1 MLATTMLTVGLPAA
15 MLVDHLG
22 ASVGFRDA
30 GHNDVDSRT
39 RTERHPTDA
48 SPATSST
55 AFGSTMSPR
64 ALATALARAWRDA
77 GTSVLFGVPG
87 GGANLDVVGA
97 AAEEGIRFVLAHDET
112 AAGIMASTHGLL
124 TGTAGAAVVTRGP
137 GTTAAA
143 TGLAQATLDRCPL
156 VLVSDT
162 VPERSAPRIA
172 HQRLDEQAMTR
183 PLAKWTG
190 TLGTENPA
198 RVAAA
203 AIDLARRGPA
213 GGVHLSMDPT
223 APGSPPPRSTDPT
236 LDKEAT
242 DRAAALVTRAER
254 PVVLVG
260 LAATDHPD
268 LADALLATGLPVL
281 CTYQAKGAVPDARSA
296 GLFTG
301 GVLERPLLDRADLV
315 LAVGV
320 DPVELIPARWPHDVP
335 VVMLHPE
342 PVDGSWFGDP
352 EIVVGPLATTL
363 PAVLGEALHRWEPG
377 TAENAR
383 HEALETLETVADEF
397 GPHDVVREVARAV
410 GRSATLTVDAGAH
423 MLVAMPFWEA
433 TAPHRVLISN
443 GLATMGFS
451 LPAAVGAA
459 LARPGS
465 PVVCFVGDG
474 GLGMTLAE
482 LETVVR
488 LDLDVTVVVFNDA
501 ALSLIEIK
509 QVDGQGDANA
519 VRYGTIDFAAIASGM
534 GMRATVVG
542 CREALRDELDK
553 IRTGPRLIDARIS
566 PGCYAHVLAATRG

>member
-1 MLATTMLTVGLPAA
+1 
-15 MLVDHLG
+15 
-22 ASVGFRDA
+22 
-30 GHNDVDSRT
+30 
-39 RTERHPTDA
+39 
-48 SPATSST
+48 
-55 AFGSTMSPR
+55 MSPR
-64 ALATALARAWRDA
+64 ALATALARAWRGV

-137 GTTAAA
+137 GATAAA
-143 TGLAQATLDRCPL
+143 TSLAQATLDRAPL

-162 VPERSAPRIA
+162 VPERSAPRVA

-183 PLAKWTG
+183 PIAKWSG

-198 RVAAA
+198 CVAAA

-213 GGVHLSMDPT
+213 GGVHLVMDPT
-223 APGSPPPRSTDPT
+223 APGSPPPSSSAEPV
-236 LDKEAT
+236 LDEAGT
-242 DRAAALVTRAER
+242 DRAAAMMSRAER

-260 LAATDHPD
+260 LAAANHPG

-301 GVLERPLLDRADLV
+301 GVLERPLLNRADLV

-363 PAVLGEALHRWEPG
+363 PTVLGHASHSWEPG

-383 HEALETLETVADEF
+383 RGALQTLETGGGEF

-423 MLVAMPFWEA
+423 MLVAMPLWEA
-433 TAPHRVLISN
+433 TAPRRVLISN

-474 GLGMTLAE
+474 GLGMTLVE
-482 LETVVR
+482 IETVVR

-509 QVDGQGDANA
+509 QIDGQGDANA
-519 VRYGTIDFAAIASGM
+519 VRYGTIDFAAIASAM
-534 GMRATVVG
+534 GMPATVVG
-542 CREALRDELDK
+542 CRQELRKELDHV
-553 IRTGPRLIDARIS
+553 RTGPRLIDARIS
-566 PGCYAHVLAATRG
+566 PNGYAHVLAATRG

>member
-1 MLATTMLTVGLPAA
+1 M
-15 MLVDHLG
+15 
-22 ASVGFRDA
+22 S
-30 GHNDVDSRT
+30 SRT
-39 RTERHPTDA
+39 I
-48 SPATSST
+48 
-55 AFGSTMSPR
+55 
-64 ALATALARAWRDA
+64 ATALARAWRDA

-97 AAEEGIRFVLAHDET
+97 AAEEGIRFVLTHDET

-137 GTTAAA
+137 GATAAA
-143 TGLAQATLDRCPL
+143 TGLAQATLDRAPL

-162 VPERSAPRIA
+162 VPERSAPRVA

-183 PLAKWTG
+183 PIAKWSG
-190 TLGTENPA
+190 SLGTENPA
-198 RVAAA
+198 GVAAA

-213 GGVHLSMDPT
+213 GGVHLVMDPT
-223 APGSPPPRSTDPT
+223 APGSPPPPSTVDPAV
-236 LDKEAT
+236 DEGAA
-242 DRAAALVTRAER
+242 DRAAAMMSRAER

-260 LAATDHPD
+260 VAAANHPG
-268 LADALLATGLPVL
+268 LADALLSTGLPVL
-281 CTYQAKGAVPDARSA
+281 CTYQAKGAVPDSRSA

-301 GVLERPLLDRADLV
+301 GMLERPLLDRADLV

-320 DPVELIPARWPHDVP
+320 DPVELIPARWPHGAP

-342 PVDGSWFGDP
+342 PVDGSWFGEP
-352 EIVVGPLATTL
+352 QIVVGPLSTTL
-363 PAVLGEALHRWEPG
+363 PTVLANAIHRWEPD

-383 HEALETLETVADEF
+383 HQMLDALETGGGAL
-397 GPHDVVREVARAV
+397 GPHDVVREVARAS
-410 GRSATLTVDAGAH
+410 GRSTTLTVDAGAH
-423 MLVAMPFWEA
+423 MLVAMPLWEA
-433 TAPHRVLISN
+433 TAPRQVLISN

-488 LDLDVTVVVFNDA
+488 LDLDITVVVFNDG

-509 QVDGQGDANA
+509 QTDGQGDAGA
-519 VRYGTIDFAAIASGM
+519 VRYGPTDFAAIASGM
-534 GMRATVVG
+534 GMRAVVVEG
-542 CREALRDELDK
+542 RQALRDELDQV
-553 IRTGPRLIDARIS
+553 RAGPRLIDARIS
-566 PGCYAHVLAATRG
+566 PDGYAHVLAATRG

>member
-1 MLATTMLTVGLPAA
+1 MPSPPSSTGSELTV
-15 MLVDHLG
+15 
-22 ASVGFRDA
+22 
-30 GHNDVDSRT
+30 
-39 RTERHPTDA
+39 
-48 SPATSST
+48 SS
-55 AFGSTMSPR
+55 R
-64 ALATALARAWRDA
+64 ALATALARAWHVA

-97 AAEEGIRFVLAHDET
+97 AAEEGIHFVLAHDET
-112 AAGIMASTHGLL
+112 AAAIMASTYGLL
-124 TGTAGAAVVTRGP
+124 TGTVGAAVVTRGP
-137 GTTAAA
+137 GATAAA
-143 TGLAQATLDRCPL
+143 TGLAQATLDRSPL

-162 VPERSAPRIA
+162 VPQRSAPRVA

-183 PLAKWTG
+183 PIAKWSG

-198 RVAAA
+198 GAAAA

-213 GGVHLSMDPT
+213 GAVHLAMDPT
-223 APGSPPPRSTDPT
+223 DPGSPPPPSTVEPA
-236 LDKEAT
+236 LDEGAK
-242 DRAAALVTRAER
+242 DRAAAKMSRAER

-260 LAATDHPD
+260 LAAADHPG

-281 CTYQAKGAVPDARSA
+281 CTYQAKGAVPDTRSA

-320 DPVELIPARWPHDVP
+320 DPVELIPARWSHDVP

-363 PAVLGEALHRWEPG
+363 PTVLGEAIHHWEPG
-377 TAENAR
+377 TAEEAR
-383 HEALETLETVADEF
+383 REALDTLETGGGEF
-397 GPHDVVREVARAV
+397 GPHDVVREVARRA
-410 GRSATLTVDAGAH
+410 GRSTTLTVDAGAH
-423 MLVAMPFWEA
+423 MLVAMPLWEA
-433 TAPHRVLISN
+433 TAPRRVLISN

-474 GLGMTLAE
+474 GLGITLAE
-482 LETVVR
+482 IETVVR
-488 LDLDVTVVVFNDA
+488 LHLDVTVVVFNDS

-509 QVDGQGDANA
+509 QIDGQGDANA
-519 VRYGTIDFAAIASGM
+519 VRYGPIDFAAIASGM
-534 GMRATVVG
+534 GMPATVVE
-542 CREALRDELDK
+542 CRKALREELDQA
-553 IRTGPRLIDARIS
+553 RTGPRLIDARIS
-566 PGCYAHVLAATRG
+566 PDAYSHVLAATRG

>member
-1 MLATTMLTVGLPAA
+1 MIQGTTP
-15 MLVDHLG
+15 
-22 ASVGFRDA
+22 SP
-30 GHNDVDSRT
+30 SP
-39 RTERHPTDA
+39 RTERHRSDA
-48 SPATSST
+48 FLDTSST
-55 AFGSTMSPR
+55 ASVVTVGPR
-64 ALATALARAWRDA
+64 ALATALVRAWRDA

-97 AAEEGIRFVLAHDET
+97 AAEDGIRFVLTHDET

-124 TGTAGAAVVTRGP
+124 TGTVGAAVVTRGP
-137 GTTAAA
+137 GATAAA
-143 TGLAQATLDRCPL
+143 TGLAQATLDRSPL
-156 VLVSDT
+156 LLVSDT
-162 VPERSAPRIA
+162 VPERSAARVA
-172 HQRLDEQAMTR
+172 HQRIDEQAMTR
-183 PLAKWTG
+183 PIAKWSG

-198 RVAAA
+198 QVAAA
-203 AIDLARRGPA
+203 AVGLARRGPA

-223 APGSPPPRSTDPT
+223 APGSSPPPSSADAA
-236 LDKEAT
+236 LDEGAT
-242 DRAAALVTRAER
+242 DRASAMMTRAKR

-260 LAATDHPD
+260 LAATDHPG

-301 GVLERPLLDRADLV
+301 GVLERPLLDRADIV

-320 DPVELIPARWPHDVP
+320 DPVELIPARWPYEAP

-363 PAVLGEALHRWEPG
+363 PTVLGDAFHRWESG
-377 TAENAR
+377 TAEDAR
-383 HEALETLETVADEF
+383 REALDTLETGGGEF

-410 GRSATLTVDAGAH
+410 GSSTTLTVDAGAH

-433 TAPHRVLISN
+433 TAPRRVLISN

-509 QVDGQGDANA
+509 QTDGQGDANA
-519 VRYGTIDFAAIASGM
+519 VRYGTTDFAAIASGM
-534 GMRATVVG
+534 GMRATIAEH
-542 CREALRDELDK
+542 RQALRHELDQA
-553 IRTGPRLIDARIS
+553 RTGPRLIDVRIS
-566 PGCYAHVLAATRG
+566 PATYAHVLTATRG

>member
-1 MLATTMLTVGLPAA
+1 M
-15 MLVDHLG
+15 
-22 ASVGFRDA
+22 S
-30 GHNDVDSRT
+30 SR
-39 RTERHPTDA
+39 A
-48 SPATSST
+48 I
-55 AFGSTMSPR
+55 
-64 ALATALARAWRDA
+64 ATALARAWRDA

-137 GTTAAA
+137 GVTAAA
-143 TGLAQATLDRCPL
+143 TGLAQATLDRAPL

-162 VPERSAPRIA
+162 VPQRSAPRVP

-183 PLAKWTG
+183 PIAKWSG
-190 TLGTENPA
+190 SLGTEDPA
-198 RVAAA
+198 GVAAA

-213 GGVHLSMDPT
+213 GGVHLAMDPT
-223 APGSPPPRSTDPT
+223 APGSPPPPTTVDPAV
-236 LDKEAT
+236 DEGAT
-242 DRAAALVTRAER
+242 GRAAAMMARAER

-260 LAATDHPD
+260 VAAADHPG
-268 LADALLATGLPVL
+268 LADALVSTGLPVL
-281 CTYQAKGAVPDARSA
+281 CTYQAKGAVPDSRSA

-320 DPVELIPARWPHDVP
+320 DPVELIPARWPHGAP

-342 PVDGSWFGDP
+342 PVDGSWFGEP
-352 EIVVGPLATTL
+352 QIVVGPLTTTL
-363 PAVLGEALHRWEPG
+363 PTVLAGASHRWEPD

-383 HEALETLETVADEF
+383 HGALDTLETGGGAF
-397 GPHDVVREVARAV
+397 GPHDVVREVARASS
-410 GRSATLTVDAGAH
+410 RSTTLTVDAGAH
-423 MLVAMPFWEA
+423 MLVAMPLWEA
-433 TAPHRVLISN
+433 TAPRQVLISN

-488 LDLDVTVVVFNDA
+488 LDLDLTVVVFNDG

-509 QVDGQGDANA
+509 QTDGQGDADA
-519 VRYGTIDFAAIASGM
+519 VRYGPTDFAAIASGT
-534 GMRATVVG
+534 GMRAVAVEG
-542 CREALRDELDK
+542 RQALRDELDQV
-553 IRTGPRLIDARIS
+553 RAGPRLIDARIS
-566 PGCYAHVLAATRG
+566 PDGYAHVLAATRG